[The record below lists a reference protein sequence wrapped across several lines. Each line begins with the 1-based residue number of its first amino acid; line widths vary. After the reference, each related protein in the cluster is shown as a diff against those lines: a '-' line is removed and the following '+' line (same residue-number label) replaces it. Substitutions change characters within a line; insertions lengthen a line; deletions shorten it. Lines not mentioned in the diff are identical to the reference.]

1 MFGDIAGFTAWS
13 SVREPSQ
20 VFILL
25 ESVYSAFDILAK
37 RRRVFKVETVGD
49 CCKFYPSKRR
59 CAPSFRSPR
68 SRFLIIFRCIFVC
81 DTVDVAVTGLPE
93 PTKNHAVLMAR
104 FARDCIETF
113 NELVGQLETILGPDT
128 GDLAVR
134 KFLPIMRCRMLS
146 ICPLHVPI
154 N

>member
-1 MFGDIAGFTAWS
+1 MKTRFEFLVS
-13 SVREPSQ
+13 STNYLLLY
-20 VFILL
+20 FI
-25 ESVYSAFDILAK
+25 Y
-37 RRRVFKVETVGD
+37 
-49 CCKFYPSKRR
+49 
-59 CAPSFRSPR
+59 
-68 SRFLIIFRCIFVC
+68 